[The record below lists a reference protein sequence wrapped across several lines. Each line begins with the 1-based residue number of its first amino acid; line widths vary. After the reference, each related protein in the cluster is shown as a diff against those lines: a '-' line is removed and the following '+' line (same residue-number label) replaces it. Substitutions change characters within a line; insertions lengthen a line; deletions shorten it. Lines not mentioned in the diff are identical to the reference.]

1 MYEFY
6 SASDDGS
13 RVHELTIA
21 FSSSVPITSCCKSE
35 SISFL
40 DDKRIAERFKIT
52 MVMINQRTNGPV
64 NAHLLSWPSKA
75 QNIQNLEN
83 IW

>member
-1 MYEFY
+1 MLFGLMFCPFDKTVSQYFTDHPRLH

-13 RVHELTIA
+13 RVHMLTIA

-52 MVMINQRTNGPV
+52 MVMIKN
-64 NAHLLSWPSKA
+64 
-75 QNIQNLEN
+75 
-83 IW
+83 